1 MNSLQP
7 NTLELRDQYGN
18 VDTNN
23 DGVINEKDDGYQTD
37 VLYNPMGLGADK
49 LNNVT
54 NWVQSAYDENGNLK
68 TGDWAGDVG
77 DQTNAMDLLLS
88 SEKFNNGRVPDVSM
102 VENIVKT
109 REGDV
114 LIRNDNRETGVKG
127 IVEETVLS
135 DTFFS
140 EMNTKVIQDTIR
152 YHVYKKTNFVVEY
165 QSPQELFIIMRS
177 ILLQHANFKIGQTE
191 LIQEVQKLNK
201 LVGQLAPTYVGDSFM
216 RGNFAA
222 VTIGDYLLN
231 QTGFFNSINLS
242 WNTDYQFGG
251 QDGDSQLPHVLDVQC
266 SFQPVHNFNTTFGQ
280 QYINKVGNILI

>member
-77 DQTNAMDLLLS
+77 DQKNAMDFLLS

-109 REGDV
+109 RV
-114 LIRNDNRETGVKG
+114 ISIITTNKNLN
-127 IVEETVLS
+127 L
-135 DTFFS
+135 TF
-140 EMNTKVIQDTIR
+140 
-152 YHVYKKTNFVVEY
+152 
-165 QSPQELFIIMRS
+165 
-177 ILLQHANFKIGQTE
+177 
-191 LIQEVQKLNK
+191 
-201 LVGQLAPTYVGDSFM
+201 
-216 RGNFAA
+216 
-222 VTIGDYLLN
+222 
-231 QTGFFNSINLS
+231 
-242 WNTDYQFGG
+242 
-251 QDGDSQLPHVLDVQC
+251 LPYMV
-266 SFQPVHNFNTTFGQ
+266 
-280 QYINKVGNILI
+280 

>member
-177 ILLQHANFKIGQTE
+177 ILLQHANFKIGQKE
-191 LIQEVQKLNK
+191 LIQEIKKLNK
-201 LVGQLAPTYVGDSFM
+201 LVVDYSEKEVSSNVTQYQGYLNDIQTLPIPLDRPSFDPATGNSTYDMSNHIGIAP
-216 RGNFAA
+216 N
-222 VTIGDYLLN
+222 
-231 QTGFFNSINLS
+231 
-242 WNTDYQFGG
+242 
-251 QDGDSQLPHVLDVQC
+251 P
-266 SFQPVHNFNTTFGQ
+266 
-280 QYINKVGNILI
+280 